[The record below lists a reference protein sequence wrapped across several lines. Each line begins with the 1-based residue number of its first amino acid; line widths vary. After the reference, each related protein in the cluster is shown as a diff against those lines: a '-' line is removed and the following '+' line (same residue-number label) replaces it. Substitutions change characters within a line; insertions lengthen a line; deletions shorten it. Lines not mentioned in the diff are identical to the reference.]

1 MFKRAFS
8 RPILGL
14 LVAATLGVFGV
25 SGVFAAAPAQAYG
38 PENYQQTFAGTGSL
52 PGGTSIGFWGWCAYG
67 GGTGSLP
74 DSGTKGDC
82 SYAYYLHASTGKI
95 TCHQSV
101 DISAWTI
108 QHSSVLGSPDFF
120 VTGTAS
126 VSSANEACFSLFP
139 GVFPPSFTDF
149 DTLLPAALGH
159 TSLNGATI
167 IGVTW
172 TELQF
177 QLTAIPH

>member
-1 MFKRAFS
+1 MFRRAFS
-8 RPILGL
+8 RSLLGL
-14 LVAATLGVFGV
+14 LVTATLGVL
-25 SGVFAAAPAQAYG
+25 GVFATTSAQAYG
-38 PENYQQTFAGTGSL
+38 PENYQQTFAGTGSI

-74 DSGTKGDC
+74 TSGTTGDC

-101 DISAWTI
+101 NISSWTI
-108 QHSSVLGSPDFF
+108 KPSSVLPSPDFF

-126 VSSANEACFSLFP
+126 VDPPNETCFSLFP

-167 IGVTW
+167 AGFTW

-177 QLTAIPH
+177 QLTAIPQS